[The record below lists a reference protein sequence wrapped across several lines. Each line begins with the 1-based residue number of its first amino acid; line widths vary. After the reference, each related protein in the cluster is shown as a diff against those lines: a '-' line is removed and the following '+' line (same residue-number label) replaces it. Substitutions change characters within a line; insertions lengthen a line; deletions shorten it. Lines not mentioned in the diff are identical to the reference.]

1 MPNPALFAGPAP
13 EPSDLE
19 KALEVTIED
28 KRAHGLLGPEHAALV
43 QLARELARSIAA
55 GAATAKTSVPQAA
68 QQLMATLQA
77 LPALPPTVEDDPLT
91 AAMREADQ

>member
-55 GAATAKTSVPQAA
+55 

-77 LPALPPTVEDDPLT
+77 LPALPAVTADDPLT